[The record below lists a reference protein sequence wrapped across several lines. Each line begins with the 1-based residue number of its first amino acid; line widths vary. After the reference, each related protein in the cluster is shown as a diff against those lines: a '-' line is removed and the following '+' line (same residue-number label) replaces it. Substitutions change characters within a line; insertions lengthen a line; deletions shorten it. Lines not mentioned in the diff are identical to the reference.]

1 MPTIFIKEPLTHSLL
16 ESILSKPGL
25 DEPDE
30 ITFNN

>member
-1 MPTIFIKEPLTHSLL
+1 MLMIFIKEPLPHGLL